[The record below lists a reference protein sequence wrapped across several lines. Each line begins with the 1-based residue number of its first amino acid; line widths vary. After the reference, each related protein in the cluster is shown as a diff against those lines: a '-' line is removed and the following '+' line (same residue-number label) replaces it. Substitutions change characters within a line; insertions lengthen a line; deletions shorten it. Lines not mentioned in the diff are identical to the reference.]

1 MDPQAI
7 AQLADQVVKALQPVI
22 LAFFQSAAVEA
33 GRRTAGAAW
42 ESLAELWEK
51 LRSRGRVAE
60 AAQELAGRP
69 DDPDALAALRLAI
82 RKALEADP
90 ALAEQV
96 AGIMGRPQVVSYIKT
111 GDVKGSRITGVRAKP
126 GENKDI
132 SSTVET
138 NNVEGST
145 IFGVDLTGEE

>member
-22 LAFFQSAAVEA
+22 LSFFQSAAVEA
-33 GRRTAGAAW
+33 GRRAAGAAW

-51 LRSRGRVAE
+51 LRSRSRVEE

-69 DDPDALAALRLAI
+69 DDPDAQAALRLAV

-111 GDVKGSRITGVRAKP
+111 GDVKGARITGVQTKP
-126 GENKDI
+126 GENKNI
-132 SSTVET
+132 YSKVET
-138 NNVEGST
+138 NNVTDST
-145 IFGVDLTGEE
+145 ITGVDLTGEE